1 MIGLIWAR
9 ALDYEIGKTDK
20 DIPQLPVLPLR
31 YAKSALVIK
40 TVIVLLE
47 CVACIAV
54 ICSVIRHWD
63 KV

>member
-31 YAKSALVIK
+31 YARTALFIKSFL
-40 TVIVLLE
+40 VLLE
-47 CVACIAV
+47 TVTCCAV
-54 ICSVIRHWD
+54 ISSVIRHWG
-63 KV
+63 